1 MFIKDGKRFNPYA
14 THEFDGVVYRGNI
27 LKFPAVVASLGI
39 TEIPEPDV
47 PVDYDPDLY
56 FRTEQDDAPY
66 VVYTK
71 KSQEQI
77 DAILAKRAE
86 IEAENAARAELKQD
100 AFVQQFIAMTPA
112 DVRSYVDANVT
123 DLASAKALLRRMAV
137 MLLLLAKA
145 EYKPDE
151 DIGNVV

>member
-1 MFIKDGKRFNPYA
+1 MFVFKDTRKRANIYA
-14 THEFDGVVYRGNI
+14 QYTAPDGTRYHRIPRELLDEVVE
-27 LKFPAVVASLGI
+27 PA
-39 TEIPEPDV
+39 P

-56 FRTEQDDAPY
+56 FRTETDDAPY
-66 VVYTK
+66 VIYTQ

-86 IEAENAARAELKQD
+86 IEADNAARAELKQD

-112 DVRSYVDANVT
+112 DVRTYVDANVT
-123 DLASAKALLRRMAV
+123 DLASAKVLLRRMAV